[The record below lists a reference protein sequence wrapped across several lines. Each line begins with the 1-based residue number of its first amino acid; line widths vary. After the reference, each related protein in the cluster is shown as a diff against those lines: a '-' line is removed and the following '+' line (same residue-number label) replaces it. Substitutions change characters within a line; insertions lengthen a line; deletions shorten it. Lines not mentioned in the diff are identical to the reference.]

1 MKTRFVQIL
10 AVVLFLTH
18 PAVAR
23 DSAIGKFYGSFEG
36 AAIWGSG
43 IMPRE
48 MSVVISPIEG
58 GINIFWDTTSLK
70 DLNSIKSKSHSID
83 LLKISN
89 SNLFLEK
96 SQKNRTDIPT
106 VRDPKGSLLP
116 RTSLIWARVDENTL
130 SLYIYVR
137 KKTNLDDLQV
147 YRRTV
152 DGENMRL
159 HFIRYRDGRIV
170 KQTKGKLRR
179 VAD

>member
-1 MKTRFVQIL
+1 MKPRIVQIL
-10 AVVLFLTH
+10 TILLFLTH

-23 DSAIGKFYGSFEG
+23 DGAIEKFYGAFEG

-70 DLNSIKSKSHSID
+70 DLHSKKSKSHSID
-83 LLKISN
+83 LLKIPN
-89 SNLFLEK
+89 RNLFLEK
-96 SQKNRTDIPT
+96 NQKNRTDIPT
-106 VRDPKGSLLP
+106 VRDPEGSSLP
-116 RTSLIWARVDENTL
+116 RTSLNWARVDENTL

-137 KKTNLDDLQV
+137 KKTNSDDLQV

-152 DGENMRL
+152 DGDNMRL
-159 HFIRYRDGRIV
+159 HFIRYRDGKIV